1 MGPDLDLS
9 GMPVR
14 RSGAANGASSGFELM
29 GKRPAYMHYAKDWL
43 TDTNLSLCSK
53 AAKGVWQDVLDVMF
67 LNCVCGVACYADGTA
82 WTDEELARVI
92 GGDITENVTRIR
104 ELLDKGVAHRN
115 QRDAIYSRRMVA
127 DEKERQSNV
136 DRQQRHRNA
145 SVTVNVTGDVTQT
158 SGDGTAKPVDVNVGS
173 KKNLDAEEIY
183 EIYPRKIGRRAALK
197 AITSAIFRLKNG
209 SEGPPGVLQSFDDV
223 RSYLIK
229 QTKLFADSPAGQAGE
244 FTPHPATWYDSSR
257 YLDDEREWSRHGN
270 GSQPSK
276 TQQRIANNRAAIVEG
291 LFGKDARPSSQ
302 DDGLRVDVG
311 RVGDLGKR
319 ALKTAT

>member
-1 MGPDLDLS
+1 
-9 GMPVR
+9 
-14 RSGAANGASSGFELM
+14 M
-29 GKRPAYMHYAKDWL
+29 GKRPAYLHYAKDWL

-145 SVTVNVTGDVTQT
+145 SVTANVTGDVTQT
-158 SGDGTAKPVDVNVGS
+158 SGDGTAKAVDVDVGS

-183 EIYPRKIGRRAALK
+183 GIYPRKIGRREALR
-197 AITSAIFRLKNG
+197 AITNAIYRLKNG
-209 SEGPPGVLQSFDDV
+209 SEGPPGILQSFDDV
-223 RSYLIK
+223 RLYLI
-229 QTKLFADSPAGQAGE
+229 QRTRLFADSSAGQAGVY
-244 FTPHPATWYDSSR
+244 TPHPATWFNASR
-257 YLDDEREWSRHGN
+257 YLDDESEWSKHGN

-276 TQQRIANNRAAIVEG
+276 ARQVAQSNVAAVIANRDRKAAAPGGAGVQQTSG
-291 LFGKDARPSSQ
+291 AG
-302 DDGLRVDVG
+302 
-311 RVGDLGKR
+311 GDR
-319 ALKTAT
+319 ALGNLALKAAS

>member
-1 MGPDLDLS
+1 
-9 GMPVR
+9 
-14 RSGAANGASSGFELM
+14 M
-29 GKRPAYMHYAKDWL
+29 GKRPAYLHYAKDWL

-82 WTDEELARVI
+82 WTDEELAGVI

-145 SVTVNVTGDVTQT
+145 SVTANVTGDVTQT
-158 SGDGTAKPVDVNVGS
+158 SGDGTAKAVDVDVGS
-173 KKNLDAEEIY
+173 KKEMDAELVWKE
-183 EIYPRKIGRRAALK
+183 YPRKVGKRRAIK
-197 AITSAIFRLKNG
+197 AITNAIHRLVGRTECPGGLSALHND
-209 SEGPPGVLQSFDDV
+209 VLV
-223 RSYLIK
+223 YLI
-229 QTKLFADSPAGQAGE
+229 QRTRVFAGSPAGQAGE
-244 FTPHPATWYDSSR
+244 FTPHPATWYNDSR
-257 YLDDEREWSRHGN
+257 YLDDESEWSKHGN
-270 GSQPSK
+270 GNEPSK
-276 TQQRIANNRAAIVEG
+276 TQQRIANNRAAIIEG
-291 LFGKDARPSSQ
+291 LFGKDARPGSE
-302 DDGLRVDVG
+302 DDGLRADVR

-319 ALKTAT
+319 ALKAAT